1 MVISNFCDQNL
12 AVSSRPISQERDGP
26 FKKSDSMD
34 KFLRTASSSLY
45 ARSSPKREKKK
56 QQVTDEEVV
65 EDLHGY
71 KEQELE
77 GRMLQVREL
86 RKTYANGFTAVK
98 GLNVKMYTGQIFA
111 LLGHNGAGKTT
122 LISMLT
128 GLLSPTSGDA
138 EVFGFDIFEDI
149 NRVRDFLGVC
159 PQHNILFDLL
169 TPREHLEIFSDFK
182 GMYFDFLISLHHL

>member
-1 MVISNFCDQNL
+1 MLDSEIE
-12 AVSSRPISQERDGP
+12 VSAAD
-26 FKKSDSMD
+26 FD
-34 KFLRTASSSLY
+34 KRL
-45 ARSSPKREKKK
+45 
-56 QQVTDEEVV
+56 
-65 EDLHGY
+65 
-71 KEQELE
+71 
-77 GRMLQVREL
+77 LQVREL

-128 GLLSPTSGDA
+128 GLLSPTSGEA

-182 GMYFDFLISLHHL
+182 GMYDFLISLHHL